1 MSVSAM
7 RSALA
12 LVLAVAAAAVPVGA
26 GSRVT
31 DVTVEQ
37 AHELILKQSGK
48 SDFVILDVRTPAE
61 FREGHIEGAVLL
73 DISAPEFETRVSAL
87 DRGKTYLVY
96 CRTGNRSLRAV
107 QTMER
112 LGFRSIY
119 HMNQGIVGWQQKKFP
134 LSRPS

>member
-119 HMNQGIVGWQQKKFP
+119 HMNQGIVGWQQKKLP

>member
-1 MSVSAM
+1 MRAMSA
-7 RSALA
+7 ALA
-12 LVLAVAAAAVPVGA
+12 LVLVIATAMASACA
-26 GSRVT
+26 GSRVS
-31 DVTVEQ
+31 DVSVGQ
-37 AHELILKQSGK
+37 AQELIQKQSGK

-73 DISAPEFETRVSAL
+73 DISAPDFEKRLSAL

-107 QTMER
+107 QAMER

-119 HMNQGIVGWQQKKFP
+119 HMNQGIVGWQQKNLP
-134 LSRPS
+134 LSRPT